1 MYFGTK
7 SYLKNN
13 RYHTAKHTCN
23 ILGAKKKTMG
33 TFQD

>member
-13 RYHTAKHTCN
+13 CNYTAKH
-23 ILGAKKKTMG
+23 A
-33 TFQD
+33 QEVDREVDER